1 VNGRLST
8 AGRAD
13 WDCDVAI
20 IGGGGMGSAA
30 AYFLKALGGPELNV
44 SVFEPDP
51 TYARAATAL
60 AAGGIRQQFSTPENV
75 LMSLFGYRFFESIGE
90 TLAVDGEAPSIGLTP
105 RPYLRLA
112 DPSGIEALQRD
123 FDLQSRLGAAPEWLA
138 RTDLARRFPWMKTDD
153 VGAAIIGGPCEGM
166 FDPYAM
172 LQAFRRKSRSLGVRY
187 RAAAVVGVDLED
199 RRITSL
205 RLSDGGA
212 VRCGAAINAAGPAA
226 ARVAAL
232 AGVEL
237 PVEAI
242 KAQSFAF
249 RAARPIERC
258 PIVLDRVQGL
268 QFKPEGDLYVCAIP
282 GGARPTHDGDFDPEP
297 ELFEAEAWPRLA
309 ARVPQF
315 ETLRLVRTWIGHIE
329 LNSFD
334 ANPVL
339 GLHPQRPNLYFVTGF
354 SGHGAQHVP
363 AAGRAIAEL
372 FLHGEYRSLDLSR
385 FSYER
390 ILRKEPVREDV

>member
-1 VNGRLST
+1 MNGRLST
-8 AGRAD
+8 AGRPD
-13 WDCDVAI
+13 WACDVAI
-20 IGGGGMGSAA
+20 IGGGGMGSAT
-30 AYFLKALGGPELNV
+30 AYFLKALGGPELDV

-90 TLAVDGEAPSIGLTP
+90 TLAVDGEAPSIGLTQ

-112 DPSGIEALQRD
+112 DASGLEALQRD

-138 RTDLARRFPWMKTDD
+138 RNDLARRFAWMKTDD
-153 VGAAIIGGPCEGM
+153 VAAAIIGGPCEGM
-166 FDPYAM
+166 FDPYGM
-172 LQAFRRKSRSLGVRY
+172 LQAFRRKGRSLGVRY
-187 RAAAVVGVDLED
+187 HAAAVVGVDLEG

-212 VRCGAAINAAGPAA
+212 VRCGAAVNAAGPAA

-249 RAARPIERC
+249 RAERPIEQC
-258 PIVLDRVQGL
+258 PIVLDRVLGL
-268 QFKPEGDLYVCAIP
+268 QFKPEGDLYVCAVP
-282 GGARPTHDGDFDPEP
+282 GGARPTHDGDFDPDP

-329 LNSFD
+329 LNTFD

-339 GLHPQRPNLYFVTGF
+339 GLHPERPNLYFVTGF

-385 FSYER
+385 FGYER
-390 ILRKEPVREDV
+390 ILRKEPVREGV